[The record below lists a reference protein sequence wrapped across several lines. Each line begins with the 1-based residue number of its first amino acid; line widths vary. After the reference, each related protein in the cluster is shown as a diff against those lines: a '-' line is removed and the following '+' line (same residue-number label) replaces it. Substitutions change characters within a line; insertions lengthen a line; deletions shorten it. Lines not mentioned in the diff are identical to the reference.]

1 MIFVYSRFGFIW
13 EEAFSKDV
21 SGKHIIVLPFVP
33 ILIERA
39 HILHSPLNQS
49 KENHNDI
56 NARSVTTLCYNH
68 KRVSTF
74 NLHVNTY
81 PIYPHAKNCGW
92 GGVRRA
98 DERVLTKQALAINV
112 IVGISQTNNSLG
124 VHVLNYK
131 GNTSEPEKKQ
141 LISYVFKDVVN
152 HSIQSWWRYKD
163 FGDIITIQIY
173 KDGIGI
179 TLSFY
184 CTCIIVL
191 SQNNI
196 ILWYK
201 SLQTWSKHVSLIIS
215 NELSKRKNIIL

>member
-1 MIFVYSRFGFIW
+1 M
-13 EEAFSKDV
+13 
-21 SGKHIIVLPFVP
+21 
-33 ILIERA
+33 
-39 HILHSPLNQS
+39 
-49 KENHNDI
+49 
-56 NARSVTTLCYNH
+56 
-68 KRVSTF
+68 STF
-74 NLHVNTY
+74 NLHVNAY

-124 VHVLNYK
+124 VHVLNYNFK

-141 LISYVFKDVVN
+141 LILYVFKDVVN

>member
-1 MIFVYSRFGFIW
+1 MIFVYSRFGLIG
-13 EEAFSKDV
+13 EGAFSKDV
-21 SGKHIIVLPFVP
+21 SGKHIIVLP

-98 DERVLTKQALAINV
+98 DERVLTKQALAISV

-124 VHVLNYK
+124 VYVLIYK

-141 LISYVFKDVVN
+141 LILYVFKDVVN

-184 CTCIIVL
+184 CTCM
-191 SQNNI
+191 
-196 ILWYK
+196 YYC
-201 SLQTWSKHVSLIIS
+201 SLP
-215 NELSKRKNIIL
+215 E